1 MKKTLLL
8 LLALMQVSVA
18 TVYAQKM
25 PVFKMAPKGIIER
38 QDAGQLVLPG
48 KKTLKTADAAT
59 RIDLESDERVLGYY
73 TGDDYS
79 SKNSAIGISS
89 NYYIAAAD
97 FSQQMIGR
105 MVGGQIT
112 MVRFAING
120 SIGASNVYIYEI
132 DKNGDFKEACDPISL
147 ASTHDGWNE
156 VELPTPVTIKD
167 GFDYIIGYEVKNCAR
182 LYPMLTDSE
191 VNPGGGKAGG
201 LIMYGNLGQLGEAWY
216 TLGTG
221 YGNLCIQAV
230 VKGGVFTEND
240 ISISDLTTNTYIK
253 SGSDFTFTFKIGN
266 VGSNEVTSYSLKLF
280 IDDTEL
286 CTMDTPT
293 PVTSDKQTFSVIAEL
308 PAGLSVGNHTLKL
321 AVDKVNGVVPSNE
334 YGDKEV
340 EASFTAYENAMTRK
354 YNLVEQFTSQ
364 YCTFC
369 PLGYAIL
376 NSLEAKRSDIAW
388 ASLHGSGMGNDE
400 YNFAGIDYID
410 AFVGG
415 GGYPAAAFNRF
426 YIDDININS
435 ASRIALS
442 LGYDE
447 EYADQAAD
455 AFSQIIDMSNEAIPA
470 FASIDLITGYDAAS
484 RKLSVKVKSEAAEGF
499 EQLVGDVAITV
510 YLLEDGLVSKQLDG
524 GTWNLK
530 FTHNHVVRDILTS
543 YFGDAVTWTDGKA
556 EMDFST
562 ELDSDWDPEKM
573 EVVAFI
579 GRPIILNGNTFE
591 TSLND
596 AFVLNTN
603 KVSLGGT
610 TGIESVGMDNADVK
624 EVARYTLDGV
634 RINAPQKGVN
644 IVKMSDGKVYKV
656 IVK

>member
-18 TVYAQKM
+18 AVYAQRK

-48 KKTLKTADAAT
+48 KKTLKTADATT

-79 SKNSAIGISS
+79 SKNSALGIGV
-89 NYYIAAAD
+89 NYYIAGVEFTTD
-97 FSQQMIGR
+97 MIGR
-105 MVGGQIT
+105 MVGGQI
-112 MVRFAING
+112 VKARFAING
-120 SIGASNVYIYEI
+120 SIGASNVYIYEV
-132 DKNGDFKEACDPISL
+132 DKNGDFKEACDPISV
-147 ASTHDGWNE
+147 ASTQDGWNE
-156 VELPTPVTIKD
+156 VELPTPVTIKE
-167 GFDYIIGYEVKNCAR
+167 GFDYIVGYEVKNGAR
-182 LYPMLTDSE
+182 LYPMLTDTE
-191 VNPGGGKAGG
+191 VNPGGGKEGG
-201 LIMYGNLGQLGEAWY
+201 LLLYGELGYGEMWY
-216 TLGTG
+216 SQGTS

-230 VKGGVFTEND
+230 VKGGTFTDND
-240 ISISDLTTNTYIK
+240 ISISDLTTNTYLK
-253 SGSDFTFTFKIGN
+253 SGSEFTSTFKINNAGK
-266 VGSNEVTSYSLKLF
+266 NEVTSYSLKLF
-280 IDDTEL
+280 VDDTEL
-286 CTMDTPT
+286 GTLDTPA
-293 PVTSDKQTFSVIAEL
+293 PVTSDKQTLSVTAEL
-308 PAGLSVGNHTLKL
+308 PAGISVGSHTLKI

-334 YGDKEV
+334 YGDNET
-340 EASFTAYENAMTRK
+340 ETSFTAYENAMARK

-364 YCTFC
+364 YCTYC
-369 PLGYAIL
+369 PLGYTIL
-376 NSLEAKRSDIAW
+376 NALEAKRSDIAW

-415 GGYPAAAFNRF
+415 GGYPTAAFNRY
-426 YIDDININS
+426 YIDDSNINAS
-435 ASRIALS
+435 SRIAVS

-455 AFSQIIDMSNEAIPA
+455 MFSQVIDMSNEAMPA
-470 FASIDLITGYDAAS
+470 FASVDLVTEYDAAS
-484 RKLSVKVKSEAAEGF
+484 RKLNVKVKSEAAEGF
-499 EQLVGDVAITV
+499 EQLVGDAAITV
-510 YLLEDGLVSKQLDG
+510 YLLENGLVSKQLDG

-596 AFVLNTN
+596 AYVLNTN
-603 KVSLGGT
+603 KVSLGGS

-624 EVARYTLDGV
+624 EVARYTIDGV
-634 RINAPQKGVN
+634 KINAPQKGIN
-644 IVKMSDGKVYKV
+644 IVKMSNGKVYKV